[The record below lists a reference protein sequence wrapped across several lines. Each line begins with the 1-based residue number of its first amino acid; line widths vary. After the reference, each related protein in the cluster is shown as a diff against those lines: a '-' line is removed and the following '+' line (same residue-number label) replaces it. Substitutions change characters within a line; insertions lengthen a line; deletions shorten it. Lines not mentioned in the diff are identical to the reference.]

1 MKGQV
6 RILIKQ
12 RRGLKM
18 LRPFGQYGY
27 LVTQDAITLCPSL
40 FLYIIDYM
48 ATRRRTSATKTAKTA
63 SATIKKSTPRA
74 SVKKVTTTAPKRVNK
89 VTPTEAIKVAEVTP
103 TPQIEKPEVKQETKS
118 LPNFSQLRGID
129 FVIVPLI
136 YLEAFVVNFLQNL
149 DVKVPER
156 VAIK

>member
-1 MKGQV
+1 
-6 RILIKQ
+6 
-12 RRGLKM
+12 
-18 LRPFGQYGY
+18 
-27 LVTQDAITLCPSL
+27 
-40 FLYIIDYM
+40 M

-63 SATIKKSTPRA
+63 STPIKKSTPRA

-89 VTPTEAIKVAEVTP
+89 VTPTKVSKVTEVTS
-103 TPQIEKPEVKQETKS
+103 TPQIEKPEVNQESKS
-118 LPNFSQLRGID
+118 LPNFSQLRGLD
-129 FVIVPLI
+129 FVILPLI